1 MHDFSYLMFQ
11 GGAVLRHAKRQS
23 EKAGYDPET
32 GLHLEKAPKY
42 EETQIKL
49 GDSKSSIVS

>member
-1 MHDFSYLMFQ
+1 MFQ

-23 EKAGYDPET
+23 EKAGYDPDT

-49 GDSKSSIVS
+49 GDSKSSIDTVD